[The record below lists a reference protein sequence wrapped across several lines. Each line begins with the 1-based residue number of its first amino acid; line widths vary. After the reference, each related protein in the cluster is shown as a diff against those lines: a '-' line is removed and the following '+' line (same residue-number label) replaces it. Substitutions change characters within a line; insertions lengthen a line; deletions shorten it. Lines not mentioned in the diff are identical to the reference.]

1 MREQLST
8 QLLLGIVSRR
18 LPPGE
23 KLPSVR
29 ELARRL
35 HIHANTVSAAYQDLA
50 ARGWVKQRKGSGVY
64 VREVGLGGQRE
75 GVEGFVRGWLEA
87 GAAQGFSAAEIEAA
101 WARVA
106 HETKRKEFLVIDPDA
121 DLARILAAEIGEG
134 LGYAVASAG
143 LAEARVREEMTLLA
157 LPSHVERA
165 KKAFPEN
172 GCVMIVVRSMD
183 DLLVGYQRPEG
194 AALIGLVSR
203 SESIRR
209 WSSTLLGALG
219 FAPEAVLLRSPE
231 KAGWKRGLSACTV
244 VAADVEALGELPSDV
259 KGRAMRIVSAEFL
272 KELQTSKRSA

>member
-8 QLLLGIVSRR
+8 QLLFGIVSQR

-23 KLPSVR
+23 KLPSVW

-75 GVEGFVRGWLEA
+75 GVDGFVQAWLEA

-101 WARVA
+101 WARVT
-106 HETKRKEFLVIDPDA
+106 HETKRKEFLVVDPDA
-121 DLARILAAEIGEG
+121 DLARILAAEISEG

-143 LAEARVREEMTLLA
+143 FDSARVTGETSVLA

-165 KKAFPEN
+165 KKDFPEN
-172 GCVMIVVRSMD
+172 ACVMIIVRSMD
-183 DLLVGYQRPEG
+183 DLLVGYQRPEA
-194 AALIGLVSR
+194 AALIGLVSK

-209 WSSTLLGALG
+209 WSATLLGALG
-219 FAPEAVLLRSPE
+219 FAPEAVLLRSPD
-231 KAGWKRGLSACTV
+231 KPGWKRGLSACRM
-244 VAADVEALGELPSDV
+244 VAADVEAFGELPENV
-259 KGRAMRIVSAEFL
+259 AGRMMRVVSEEFIR
-272 KELQTSKRSA
+272 ELQASKRSA